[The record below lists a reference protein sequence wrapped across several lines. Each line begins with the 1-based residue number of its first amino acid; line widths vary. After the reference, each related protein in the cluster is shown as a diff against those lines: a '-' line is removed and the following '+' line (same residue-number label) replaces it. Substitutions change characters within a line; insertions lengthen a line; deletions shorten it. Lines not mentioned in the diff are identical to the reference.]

1 MKKPKPM
8 FAMSPLALTLRYL
21 HIVSFGGVHT
31 KRVCVVGAK
40 CGQCWKRQCRRQ
52 GKKKKKGQ
60 GVLQKKN
67 KKFIFF
73 LMKKEEGRRKKED
86 NQLTVRNIS

>member
-52 GKKKKKGQ
+52 GKKKKKRSG
-60 GVLQKKN
+60 GAAKK
-67 KKFIFF
+67 K
-73 LMKKEEGRRKKED
+73 
-86 NQLTVRNIS
+86 